1 MLAEA
6 DHCCGVQQLLPTCAG
21 TVDVLVCT
29 EVGVVV
35 ERVDVASG
43 LAKVSSHEHLCRLIG
58 SRVDGPMPP
67 DTFSS
72 RQFVGL
78 QVDLGQY
85 AEIAVGIL
93 DPVSGP

>member
-1 MLAEA
+1 
-6 DHCCGVQQLLPTCAG
+6 
-21 TVDVLVCT
+21 
-29 EVGVVV
+29 VVA
-35 ERVDVASG
+35 ERVDVASRVS
-43 LAKVSSHEHLCRLIG
+43 KVSSHEHLCRLIG

-67 DTFSS
+67 DIFSS

-85 AEIAVGIL
+85 AEVYVGIL